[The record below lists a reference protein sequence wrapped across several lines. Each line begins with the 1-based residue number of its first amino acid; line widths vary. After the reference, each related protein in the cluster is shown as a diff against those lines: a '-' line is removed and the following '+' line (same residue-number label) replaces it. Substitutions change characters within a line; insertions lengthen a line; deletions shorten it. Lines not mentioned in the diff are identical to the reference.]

1 MIRPVRVRDAIF
13 ARLAVMANARST
25 PSGAIKSI
33 SGRKTTAERSKW
45 MQRSQSTSGTA
56 MDGKQGRNIGVDSPD
71 LGHRSVSDIQRIKL
85 SAK

>member
-1 MIRPVRVRDAIF
+1 MIRPVR
-13 ARLAVMANARST
+13 ARAVASGRWAVMENARST
-25 PSGAIKSI
+25 PSGAMKSI